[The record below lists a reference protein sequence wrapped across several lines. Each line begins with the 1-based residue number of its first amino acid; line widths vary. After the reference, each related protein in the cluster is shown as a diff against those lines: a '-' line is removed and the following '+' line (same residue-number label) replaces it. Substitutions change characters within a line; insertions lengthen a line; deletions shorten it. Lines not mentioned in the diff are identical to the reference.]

1 MKQTTIKQQQVTYS
15 NLPLAVYREL
25 AAHLQQVK
33 GVTTE
38 LIPQQLK
45 QFDYTQS
52 QVKTLIIH
60 YTSSLDTLKK
70 YQIQMIL
77 DYYAKIYGKY
87 ELR

>member
-77 DYYAKIYGKY
+77 DYYAEIYGKY